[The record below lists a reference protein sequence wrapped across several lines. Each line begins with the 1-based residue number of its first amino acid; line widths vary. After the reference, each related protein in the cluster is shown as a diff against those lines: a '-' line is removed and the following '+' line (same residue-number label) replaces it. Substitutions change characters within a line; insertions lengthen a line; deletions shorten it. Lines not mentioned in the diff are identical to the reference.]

1 MKITQE
7 EVVDRQAVLRI
18 ELEDEDLNPYLDRG
32 YRRVVQ
38 RAAIPGFRK
47 GKAPRIIVEKFMGR
61 ESLLQEVM
69 DFMLPD
75 VTARAIS
82 SQDLDAT
89 GPPRLE
95 LLEMEPVTVKAT
107 VALTPRVEL
116 GGYGGIRIEEEPVEI
131 TEDDVRER
139 LQELSKASASWEPKE
154 RPVKLGDMV
163 TMNVAGTVEGA
174 VILDQK
180 DVVYI
185 VNEESALPFPGF
197 AQNLEGV
204 EVSVPKEFDLRVS
217 EDHADARIAGKEAH
231 LQVTVGE
238 VKEQNLPE
246 LDDEFAKSVGDGY
259 ESLATLRQ
267 SIEEDLSK
275 EAKEA
280 QAARFRESALEEL
293 QKVATVELPPLMIKH
308 EVEHMVERRDR
319 FAEQLNM
326 RKDDY
331 LRFTGKTEEEIQ
343 EEMQEQAMERLA
355 RSWVLA
361 SLAESEG
368 LEVSSEEIDKKIQ
381 ALKESGGEETEDR
394 RDLDLTS
401 DGARS
406 TISEMLLVGKALDR
420 LTAIAKGEA
429 TASGDVEQSADKQDQ
444 GSDKLDHDSEQG
456 GDAVD
461 TKT

>member
-7 EVVDRQAVLRI
+7 EVVDRQAVLHI

-47 GKAPRIIVEKFMGR
+47 GKAPRIIVERFMGR

-95 LLEMEPVTVKAT
+95 LLGMEPVTVKAT
-107 VALTPRVEL
+107 VALTPLVEL
-116 GGYGGIRIEEEPVEI
+116 GGYGDIRIEEEPVEI

-139 LQELSKASASWEPKE
+139 LQELSKASASWEPME

-204 EVSVPKEFDLRVS
+204 EVSVPKEFDLSVS

-267 SIEEDLSK
+267 AIEEDLAK

-280 QAARFRESALEEL
+280 QATRFRESALEEL
-293 QKVATVELPPLMIKH
+293 QKVATVELPPLMIEH

-343 EEMQEQAMERLA
+343 EEMQEQAVERLA

-381 ALKESGGEETEDR
+381 TLNESGGEETEDR

-401 DGARS
+401 DAARS

-429 TASGDVEQSADKQDQ
+429 SESGDVEQSADKQ
-444 GSDKLDHDSEQG
+444 DHDSEQG